1 MTIRNKVASMASAIV
16 SFLIAAFYGFVEWFE
31 EAQRHTEP
39 FRAALS
45 HIHPAVWFAI
55 AGVVALV
62 IWRMNA
68 NVEQR
73 VVEDYRKGKKL

>member
-1 MTIRNKVASMASAIV
+1 MIV
-16 SFLIAAFYGFVEWFE
+16 VRSGHAAG
-31 EAQRHTEP
+31 
-39 FRAALS
+39 
-45 HIHPAVWFAI
+45 
-55 AGVVALV
+55 V